1 LASEKTFSRRDVIV
15 AVAPHL
21 HGLPVSVLD
30 ETVERVLSHEHA
42 IALPLVAGAREPVF
56 SAACVVEDERRIA
69 VLADVLVDRTGATL
83 SPEVAAAA
91 VRQVESRG
99 TRLSER
105 QSEVAKAVMTSGH
118 SLDLVL
124 GVAGSGKT
132 TTLAAV
138 RAGFE
143 DGGYTVLGAATS
155 GQAALAL
162 GQGSGVNSS
171 TVASLTW
178 RLDHKR
184 LALSPRH
191 VLVLDEA
198 AMTSDADVGKLLAAV
213 EASGAKLVAV
223 GDFHQLSSVGP
234 GGALEALAARHPG
247 HVWTLKDNLRQADP
261 AERHALDHLRAGHVA
276 SAINWYA
283 GQGRLHPAPTKN
295 LAMYEMVKAWAY
307 SVDKG
312 RDALLVAYHR
322 DAVETLNEVAR
333 EVWEKLGKLS
343 GPEIEAPGGR
353 RYRAGDR
360 VITLAP
366 GARRGVGHL
375 ATGRGQLG

>member
-1 LASEKTFSRRDVIV
+1 
-15 AVAPHL
+15 
-21 HGLPVSVLD
+21 
-30 ETVERVLSHEHA
+30 
-42 IALPLVAGAREPVF
+42 
-56 SAACVVEDERRIA
+56 
-69 VLADVLVDRTGATL
+69 
-83 SPEVAAAA
+83 
-91 VRQVESRG
+91 
-99 TRLSER
+99 
-105 QSEVAKAVMTSGH
+105 M
-118 SLDLVL
+118 
-124 GVAGSGKT
+124 
-132 TTLAAV
+132 
-138 RAGFE
+138 
-143 DGGYTVLGAATS
+143 
-155 GQAALAL
+155 
-162 GQGSGVNSS
+162 
-171 TVASLTW
+171 ASLTW
-178 RLDHKR
+178 RLDHQR

-247 HVWTLKDNLRQADP
+247 HVWALKDNLRQTDP
-261 AERHALDHLRAGHVA
+261 AERHALDHLRAGHVP

-283 GQGRLHPAPTKN
+283 GQGRLHPTPTKN

-366 GARRGVGHL
+366 GPDGAWVTSQRAVVSSVDPVSRSLTAVTAEGTELHMGADQMGADKLAHGHAITGHRAQGSTVDVSYVL
-375 ATGRGQLG
+375 EDGEGRGARLPAES